1 MGVLSMLHWFY
12 SQTCYIKIFLD
23 EFQCLILKVEIS
35 KFMMI
40 VMVGDCQYILKM
52 GFDTNDS
59 RESM

>member
-23 EFQCLILKVEIS
+23 EFHFLILKAEIL
-35 KFMMI
+35 KFVMI
-40 VMVGDCQYILKM
+40 VMVGDCQCVFKM
-52 GFDTNDS
+52 GFDTNDK